1 MTSAVEIISG
11 RRGGD
16 TGLGQQL
23 SLLSRVAPAHL
34 LSVEVA
40 ALPSPKHRR
49 REAPGR
55 RAHPEHTRDAHGGRC
70 SARPRPAHHAS
81 GASGPGPR
89 EATSR
94 PGGTRLAPVG
104 PAGVTYRRE
113 WSTAAARPARTPGPL
128 SPRGA
133 PPAGSSSRW
142 RPAAESQP
150 GVSAAG
156 RPTPRQG
163 PRGAAPRH
171 PAAGPTQRSTNVAVT
186 KEGCGRRARRS
197 LFYFRGTRASHR
209 KRKRQGC
216 AGQSM
221 TPLPSSPLRRGLILS

>member
-94 PGGTRLAPVG
+94 PEGTRLAPVG

-150 GVSAAG
+150 GVSAG
-156 RPTPRQG
+156 
-163 PRGAAPRH
+163 RGADRALSEQRRRAPH
-171 PAAGPTQRSTNVAVT
+171 APAGPSGSGAPPPGRGADAALHQRRRD
-186 KEGCGRRARRS
+186 EGGLRTAGHGARS
-197 LFYFRGTRASHR
+197 LL
-209 KRKRQGC
+209 
-216 AGQSM
+216 
-221 TPLPSSPLRRGLILS
+221 LPGH